1 MSGLQKKTEYQSMS
15 SRTEQELIAIRK
27 NLEGINASLREAAK
41 SVNVV
46 MNNPVSND
54 PSEVY
59 AATQKRMRETLNEM
73 RRQQLVTTV
82 KEDIPVKIT
91 WMTPELKGLA
101 RIIKRTDG
109 RVVIEIHVE
118 GEDASLVED
127 LIFSQPV
134 EALSLDSVE
143 R

>member
-1 MSGLQKKTEYQSMS
+1 MS

-59 AATQKRMRETLNEM
+59 AATQKRMRETLNER
-73 RRQQLVTTV
+73 RRQQLITTV

>member
-1 MSGLQKKTEYQSMS
+1 MS

-27 NLEGINASLREAAK
+27 NLEDINSSLKNK
-41 SVNVV
+41 STPINVV
-46 MNNPVSND
+46 VNDPESKD